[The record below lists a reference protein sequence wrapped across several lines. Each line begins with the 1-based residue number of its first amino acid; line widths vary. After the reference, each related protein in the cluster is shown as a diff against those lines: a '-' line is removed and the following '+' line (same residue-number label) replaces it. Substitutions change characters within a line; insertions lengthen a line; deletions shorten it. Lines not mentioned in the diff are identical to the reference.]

1 MVVKSVCFSVQA
13 TLSKWEWSPASAAFV
28 LARHLRPLTSGHVF
42 LSREVRVRRFVWA
55 IMYEGVFG
63 MYLSPSNSASSRL
76 VTLFFETY
84 VSVSRTLSTVARKI
98 TSVFRVYI
106 ALEYQLEP
114 LLLCAKL

>member
-13 TLSKWEWSPASAAFV
+13 ALSKWEWSPASAAFV

-63 MYLSPSNSASSRL
+63 MYLNPSNSASSRL
-76 VTLFFETY
+76 VTLF
-84 VSVSRTLSTVARKI
+84 SRLMYQSLELFQRWLGRLLRY
-98 TSVFRVYI
+98 SGYI
-106 ALEYQLEP
+106 
-114 LLLCAKL
+114 